1 MALVSRLTVLES
13 KEPEPEDIMCAALA
27 VIFPDDVMVQHGDP
41 DHALE
46 WRSPHL
52 PPGKHLRI
60 TLADPPDRHDRY
72 LFSHYLWNASLLVA
86 EFVEAASLGVPLGMP
101 SGVGR
106 GSSSPRGKMIP
117 GPPAA
122 SPRIGAEDED
132 EEEEEVD
139 LSVFS
144 VRGKRVLE
152 VGAGT
157 ALPSMVASLVGASR
171 VAATDYPSPIVLE
184 TLAANV
190 AANASAENS
199 PLHPPRV
206 VPIEVYGHKWGDLPT
221 SSPVFEDAEA
231 DEDDEEEENGS
242 ASAAASRE
250 WKRQQRER
258 DQAFATANAGAFDVV
273 LSCDCLWM
281 PWQHAG
287 LRRSISHF
295 LAPGPGARA
304 LVAAGFHT
312 GRGELRGFFDSEA
325 LARLG
330 LEVERIW
337 ERDCHGAERPWSLD
351 RGLEDVT
358 ERKRW
363 LVVAVLRRIRST

>member
-132 EEEEEVD
+132 EEEEE
-139 LSVFS
+139 
-144 VRGKRVLE
+144 
-152 VGAGT
+152 
-157 ALPSMVASLVGASR
+157 
-171 VAATDYPSPIVLE
+171 
-184 TLAANV
+184 
-190 AANASAENS
+190 
-199 PLHPPRV
+199 
-206 VPIEVYGHKWGDLPT
+206 
-221 SSPVFEDAEA
+221 
-231 DEDDEEEENGS
+231 
-242 ASAAASRE
+242 
-250 WKRQQRER
+250 RER
-258 DQAFATANAGAFDVV
+258 QMEKLKERERNKKDIEERLKGLKRSESI
-273 LSCDCLWM
+273 LSKC
-281 PWQHAG
+281 
-287 LRRSISHF
+287 
-295 LAPGPGARA
+295 
-304 LVAAGFHT
+304 
-312 GRGELRGFFDSEA
+312 
-325 LARLG
+325 RLLFG
-330 LEVERIW
+330 
-337 ERDCHGAERPWSLD
+337 
-351 RGLEDVT
+351 
-358 ERKRW
+358 
-363 LVVAVLRRIRST
+363 